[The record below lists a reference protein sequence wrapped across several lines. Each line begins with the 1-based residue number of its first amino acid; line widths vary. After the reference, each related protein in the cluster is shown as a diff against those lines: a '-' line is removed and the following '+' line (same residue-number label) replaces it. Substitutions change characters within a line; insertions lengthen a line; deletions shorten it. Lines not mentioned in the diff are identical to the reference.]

1 MKPKLSCS
9 RGDEVGRLKA
19 SWVDDM
25 AVRDDWRVV
34 LDGAKRFVNQL
45 MVADDAEDGGRIQVV
60 SGRLLL

>member
-34 LDGAKRFVNQL
+34 LDGANRFVNQL
-45 MVADDAEDGGRIQVV
+45 MAG
-60 SGRLLL
+60 